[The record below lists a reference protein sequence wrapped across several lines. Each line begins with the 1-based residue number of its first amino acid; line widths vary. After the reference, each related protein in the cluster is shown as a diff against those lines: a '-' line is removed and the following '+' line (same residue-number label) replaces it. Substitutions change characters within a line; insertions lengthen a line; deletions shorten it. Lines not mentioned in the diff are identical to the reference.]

1 MDPKRKLTEQRFDRA
16 LQYLS
21 DNATTILAAHET
33 LGIPLEDLI
42 AGGARRALTSLASD
56 CDAQLNLTFSG
67 ADLANGKAAQS

>member
-33 LGIPLEDLI
+33 D
-42 AGGARRALTSLASD
+42 RKSVV
-56 CDAQLNLTFSG
+56 
-67 ADLANGKAAQS
+67 